1 MADDALDAVR
11 RHAVAYDGTA
21 ADLDGLGELVGDA
34 QVVLLGEATHG
45 THEFYAERARIT
57 QRLIEQHGFCAVA
70 AEADWPDAY
79 RVTCHVRGSATDDSA
94 EQALRGFSRFPRWM
108 WRNTDVAAFVEWLR
122 AYNRELPSRAPRAG
136 FFGLDL
142 YSLFSSTEEVI
153 RYLERVD
160 PDAAARARARYACFD
175 HADRDSQSYGYAA
188 SRGLADSCEQGVVE
202 QLLEM
207 QRRSVEPPTSADDS
221 EEARFHAEQNALLV
235 KDAEEYYRS
244 MFRGGVSSWNIRDQH
259 MARSL
264 DRLVDHLSRRRGQPA
279 KVVVWAHNSHLGD
292 ARATAMGR
300 RGEVN
305 VGQLVRERYG
315 DAARLIGFST
325 FDGTVAAAD
334 DWGGDVRV
342 HQVRQAR
349 PGSWEHLLHG
359 VGVPRLFLPIR
370 ALPGLAAGLRT
381 PRLERAIGVI
391 YRPQTELVSH
401 YFEADLAAQFDA
413 VIHVDQTTAVTPLDA
428 GSGGQSADAPETYPT
443 AV

>member
-1 MADDALDAVR
+1 
-11 RHAVAYDGTA
+11 
-21 ADLDGLGELVGDA
+21 
-34 QVVLLGEATHG
+34 
-45 THEFYAERARIT
+45 
-57 QRLIEQHGFCAVA
+57 
-70 AEADWPDAY
+70 
-79 RVTCHVRGSATDDSA
+79 
-94 EQALRGFSRFPRWM
+94 M
-108 WRNTDVAAFVEWLR
+108 WRNTDVVAFVEWLR
-122 AYNRELPSRAPRAG
+122 GDNRQLPSAQPRSG

-188 SRGLADSCEQGVVE
+188 SRGLADSCEHGVVE

-325 FDGTVAAAD
+325 YDGTGRRGRRLGRRRPRAA
-334 DWGGDVRV
+334 GRE
-342 HQVRQAR
+342 AR
-349 PGSWEHLLHG
+349 PGSWEHLLHE
-359 VGVPRLFLPIR
+359 VGVPQAAAAAAR
-370 ALPGLAAGLRT
+370 ATGPRVAARYG
-381 PRLERAIGVI
+381 RA
-391 YRPQTELVSH
+391 S
-401 YFEADLAAQFDA
+401 
-413 VIHVDQTTAVTPLDA
+413 
-428 GSGGQSADAPETYPT
+428 SARSA
-443 AV
+443 